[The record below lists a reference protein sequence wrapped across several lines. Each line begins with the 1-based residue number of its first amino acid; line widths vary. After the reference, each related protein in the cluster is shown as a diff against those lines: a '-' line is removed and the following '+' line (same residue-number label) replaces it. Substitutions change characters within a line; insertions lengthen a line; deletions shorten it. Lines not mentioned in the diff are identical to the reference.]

1 LGDPFTKI
9 SLHQNIEEVVE
20 KNNYNYRRRCPIVSQ
35 VGLTNYVYIY
45 IYIAI
50 IYNSTRVYG

>member
-1 LGDPFTKI
+1 LGDPFAKI

-20 KNNYNYRRRCPIVSQ
+20 KNYNYRRRCPIVSQ
-35 VGLTNYVYIY
+35 VGLTKLYIY

-50 IYNSTRVYG
+50 ICNSTRVYG

>member
-45 IYIAI
+45 IAI